1 MHGHARFRGKNQITV
16 PPFVVEKMK
25 LEVDDI
31 VEFVLNDQ
39 GTIEV
44 HPARIVKRGSPEAR
58 LEEKAGKREIERGE
72 YTEIR
77 DGEDLR
83 SYVGQVRRGEDPG
96 DAHSTKD
103 ETKNY
108 EAISEIGSPVEF
120 EISLPPE
127 MSGGK
132 NVTLQCKGHV
142 VSAVDSGS
150 KKGPAVNRSQP
161 YGEIAKDRA

>member
-1 MHGHARFRGKNQITV
+1 MHGHARFRSKNQITV
-16 PPFVVEKMK
+16 PPFVVEQMK
-25 LEVDDI
+25 LEVEDI

-44 HPARIVKRGSPEAR
+44 HPARIVKRRSPEAR
-58 LEEKAGKREIERGE
+58 LEEKAAKREIERGE

-96 DAHSTKD
+96 RASVTKE

-108 EAISEIGSPVEF
+108 EAISEIGS
-120 EISLPPE
+120 
-127 MSGGK
+127 
-132 NVTLQCKGHV
+132 
-142 VSAVDSGS
+142 
-150 KKGPAVNRSQP
+150 
-161 YGEIAKDRA
+161 